1 MIVMKDLPDNLK
13 NNVRDVMLYDILI
26 AFNDFTLQAF
36 DGVKGLPVSVTT
48 DPILTQD
55 YDKQDSFFKDQGLKA
70 YKFLKQ
76 GTDHVTILGY
86 FENYKDLKTALESP
100 FVYERTE
107 FKWYRSSG
115 RPPKKNSVKNS
126 ARSSQKRSKK
136 DSGAQGSP
144 KSSSKPG
151 SSRFVKCNPPSKN
164 KNKKMN
170 NSSLDKADIL
180 KLVLSLLS

>member
-1 MIVMKDLPDNLK
+1 MIHSSS
-13 NNVRDVMLYDILI
+13 VRWSKM
-26 AFNDFTLQAF
+26 
-36 DGVKGLPVSVTT
+36 VSSITQLEVPGSLG

-55 YDKQDSFFKDQGLKA
+55 YDKQDSFKDQGLKPINSSSKNPPLSMKELSSNGIDQA
-70 YKFLKQ
+70 VVL
-76 GTDHVTILGY
+76 
-86 FENYKDLKTALESP
+86 P
-100 FVYERTE
+100 RE
-107 FKWYRSSG
+107 FCKEFGKVIS
-115 RPPKKNSVKNS
+115 KN
-126 ARSSQKRSKK
+126 APKK